1 MSIIQL
7 KAHDINTASVKL
19 SPLNGVWTVHFSFA
33 QAGVDYSLSKYLGNN
48 SLDTLNA
55 AIYKEYLADYIKSHF
70 NLVIDNKSIP
80 IGSGGIKLG
89 NHQTDIR
96 FFLPSFPK
104 QYNRIFLSIP
114 LFEENPNQHNL
125 IKIKDGLLEGRKILK
140 HSNQFEW
147 EFFYDE
153 EGFRANSSFTSSNFI
168 FAGFSIFV
176 GVIVIALLIIK
187 NIFPD
192 HSK

>member
-1 MSIIQL
+1 MTFIQL
-7 KAHDINTASVKL
+7 KAHDINTASVTL

-114 LFEENPNQHNL
+114 LFEENPNQHT
-125 IKIKDGLLEGRKILK
+125 IVKIKDGLLEGRKILK
-140 HSNQFEW
+140 HTNNFEW
-147 EFFYDE
+147 ELIHDRDRLRE
-153 EGFRANSSFTSSNFI
+153 KKKSNFPKPI
-168 FAGFSIFV
+168 SIGIGVLAGAILM
-176 GVIVIALLIIK
+176 GLLIRKI
-187 NIFPD
+187 IPV
-192 HSK
+192 